1 MSVVICSF
9 RGTIVSYSPE
19 NGSTMKEIQFPIV
32 FSFSEDVQKGVDGR
46 VVIRNSFNDTEEVA
60 VDSPR
65 FVLNGRNLT
74 ITSKDK
80 FYYGSTYSVFFAGS
94 PYCGYEQCDGC
105 PCGGNLFLLH

>member
-1 MSVVICSF
+1 
-9 RGTIVSYSPE
+9 
-19 NGSTMKEIQFPIV
+19 MKEIQVPIV

-94 PYCGYEQCDGC
+94 PIVDMNNVTVALAEGTYSFSISSLRCFE
-105 PCGGNLFLLH
+105 LFTV